1 MKCLCVFFLTGLLA
15 GTAVSA
21 DFSGIYSWSGAPED
35 KTSMSQAVVQAASH
49 VPAIIRPIVR
59 RKIVA
64 VVVPY
69 KSIEMAVTNG
79 VITFNRNASDQP
91 ITAEIGGKAVKY
103 ARSSDGKLSDVT
115 FVTDGEKLRQT
126 YTNDDGSRENLFS
139 LSEDGRLL
147 TMEVTIRPRIISSS
161 ISLTLTYVK
170 TDEVTAR
177 PP

>member
-1 MKCLCVFFLTGLLA
+1 MKRVYGFFLTGLLA

-21 DFSGIYSWSGAPED
+21 DFNGMYAWSGAPAD
-35 KTSMSQAVVQAASH
+35 KTSISQAVVQAAGH
-49 VPAIIRPIVR
+49 VTAIIRPIVR
-59 RKIVA
+59 KKISA

-79 VITFNRNASDQP
+79 VMTFNRNASDQP

-103 ARSSDGKLSDVT
+103 ARASDGKLSDVT
-115 FVTDGEKLRQT
+115 FVMDGEKLRQT
-126 YTNDDGSRENLFS
+126 YTNDEGSRENLFS

-147 TMEVTIRPRIISSS
+147 TMEVTIRPIIISSS

-170 TDEVTAR
+170 TDQVTTR

>member
-1 MKCLCVFFLTGLLA
+1 MKRLCGFFLTGLLA
-15 GTAVSA
+15 GTAVAA
-21 DFSGIYSWSGAPED
+21 DFSGIYSWSGASED

-59 RKIVA
+59 KKIVA

-103 ARSSDGKLSDVT
+103 ARTDGKLSDVT
-115 FVTDGEKLRQT
+115 FVMDGEKLRQT
-126 YTNDDGSRENLFS
+126 YSNDEGSRENLFS

-147 TMEVTIRPRIISSS
+147 TMEVTIKPKIIKSS

-170 TDEVTAR
+170 TDPVITR